1 MKYVALLRGINAG
14 GNRRVP
20 MAELRQ
26 IFTDMGFTD
35 VTTYINSGNVVFS
48 AQSKPSAEVIRK
60 KLEATFQFEIPLL
73 VLSAEH
79 IRRIAEAIP
88 KEWQNDTVQKSDVIY
103 LFPDV
108 DSPDVMDKFGYRPE
122 FETIHYV
129 PGALITNVTRKNQP
143 KSSLVKLIGTPLY
156 GYMTVRNVNT
166 ARKLAELV
174 AD

>member
-20 MAELRQ
+20 MAELRE

-103 LFPDV
+103 LFPDI
-108 DSPDVMDKFGYRPE
+108 DSPDIINSIGYRPE

-129 PGALITNVTRKNQP
+129 SGALISNGTRENRP

-156 GYMTVRNVNT
+156 RRMTIRNVTT

-174 AD
+174 Q